1 VLLALLLRPTV
12 QHGWPFGVGP
22 DFPVYLWWTRVAIA
36 KGISLVGSR
45 PGTPALL
52 AVLRGTLHMQLVP
65 VVAGTQYA
73 LAPAMALAA
82 IALVRGRTAGGRW
95 AWVLVGSLS
104 GLFAVH
110 LAGGYLSNLI
120 FAVTFVAAGAALAA
134 RSIRGTVTAAVLLGG
149 GGLAHPEFFALGAM
163 ILAAAG
169 AWAFVQNGEH
179 GRSDARRV
187 AGALVGG
194 AIVGAG
200 LLSMLIGPS
209 RLSVDTSKD
218 AFLRRA
224 GLHQML
230 EKTYRDRFREKAHL
244 YAPITLLVL
253 AYPGYTRLSGFA
265 RRFLLA
271 WGIISLAAV
280 PVGLVTGLFPPER
293 ILTFGFAFPI
303 LAALGVVW
311 VWERLEARRWLALAA
326 AAALVA
332 TMAFIW
338 VGAWSQQQTFMSPE
352 EVTNLNTAARIAAT
366 LPPGTPLIFV
376 VNDVDLTAI
385 FLATHAENVIRA
397 TLPPDRVRDAYVY
410 VGDSANLRA
419 GVPTVRGHIQYDTL
433 SRVMMQ
439 QIPPGPVAIFVVKDL
454 NRVPEALTDPSLF
467 RWSAGVT
474 SSVPDPRP
482 LAALPDELASSSPK
496 TIAIGSIAVF
506 VLMLLV
512 GLGWSLWAFG
522 ETTGAVTMAPAFG
535 AAILAIVG
543 LAAELIGVPISGSWG
558 PTLISAVAGGSGY
571 LLLVFRPLSPRFVLE
586 RHPQEDPSAEVEKGP
601 GDHGREP
608 QGQEPAGNP

>member
-1 VLLALLLRPTV
+1 MGAIVFVLLALLLRPTV
-12 QHGWPFGVGP
+12 RHRWPFGVGP
-22 DFPVYLWWTRVAIA
+22 DFPVYLWWTRVGVA

-45 PGTPALL
+45 PGTPAML
-52 AVLRGTLHMQLVP
+52 AVLRGTLRMPLVP
-65 VVAGTQYA
+65 VVAGAQYA
-73 LAPAMALAA
+73 LAPAIGLAS

-95 AWVLVGSLS
+95 SWVLVGSLS

-134 RSIRGTVTAAVLLGG
+134 RSSRGTVVAAVLLGG
-149 GGLAHPEFFALGAM
+149 GGLAHPEFFALGAV

-179 GRSDARRV
+179 GRADARRV
-187 AGALVGG
+187 AGALAGGG

-200 LLSMLIGPS
+200 LLSMLVGAP

-224 GLHQML
+224 GLDQL
-230 EKTYRDRFREKAHL
+230 LNKTYRERFREKAHL
-244 YAPITLLVL
+244 YSPIALLAL
-253 AYPGYTRLSGFA
+253 AYPGSTRVGGFA

-280 PVGLVTGLFPPER
+280 PFGFVTGLFPPER
-293 ILTFGFAFPI
+293 ILTFGFVFPI
-303 LAALGVVW
+303 LAALGVMW
-311 VWERLEARRWLALAA
+311 VWERLRSRRWLGLAA
-326 AAALVA
+326 AAALVG
-332 TMAFIW
+332 MMVLIW
-338 VGAWSQQQTFMSPE
+338 VSAWSQQQTFMSSE
-352 EVTNLNTAARIAAT
+352 EVADLNTAARIAST
-366 LPPGTPLIFV
+366 VPPGTPLVFV
-376 VNDVDLTAI
+376 VNDIDLTAI

-419 GVPTVRGHIQYDTL
+419 GVPTLRGHLQYDTL
-433 SRVMMQ
+433 SRVLLQ

-454 NRVPEALTDPSLF
+454 NRVPSALTDPSLF
-467 RWSAGVT
+467 RWSSGVT

-482 LAALPDELASSSPK
+482 LAALPDELKPSSPSA
-496 TIAIGSIAVF
+496 IAIGSIAVF
-506 VLMLLV
+506 VLMMLV
-512 GLGWSLWAFG
+512 GLGWSSWAFDD
-522 ETTGAVTMAPAFG
+522 TTGAVAMAPALG
-535 AAILAIVG
+535 AATLAIVG
-543 LAAELIGVPISGSWG
+543 LACELIGIPISGAWG

-571 LLLVFRPLSPRFVLE
+571 VLFVIE
-586 RHPQEDPSAEVEKGP
+586 RKPEEDASAEVEQGQ
-601 GDHGREP
+601 GEHGREP
-608 QGQEPAGNP
+608 HGQEPVSHP